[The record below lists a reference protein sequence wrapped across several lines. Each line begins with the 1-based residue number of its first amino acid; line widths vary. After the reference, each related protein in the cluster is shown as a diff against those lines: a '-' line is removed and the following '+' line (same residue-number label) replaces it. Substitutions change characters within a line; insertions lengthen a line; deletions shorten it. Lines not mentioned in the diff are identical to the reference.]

1 MNVNRKF
8 DRFKQWAGER
18 MGGEIKTNLSDDFKA
33 METEMSVRNEGLD
46 RLHKSMIA
54 YVKAVSKR
62 SEGDDKEKTLPIGH
76 LGTSMVSHGEDYDAH
91 SDYGRCLTSTLSL
104 VTLLDLPGIH
114 VSDNSILYCTEFGR
128 TEERIARLQ
137 ESYIAEA
144 NSSWLESLDRSLA
157 QMKQYQNARRKLDS
171 RRLAFDTSLSKMQK
185 AKKEDFRAEEELRTQ
200 KAKYEEANDDVY
212 RRMQDIKEGEV
223 ESIADLEAFL
233 EAQLN
238 YHEKC
243 REVLLQLKN
252 DWPSRQSQTQ
262 SSSGRRPGRARASTA
277 HSYQERYEPLHEEL
291 SNSADLRPIIRTS
304 RSPSDVGD
312 SREVYV
318 PEPVPQRPF
327 LGRTSTFESPAQ
339 LRQEQTYS
347 SSPRPS
353 RAPSENFI
361 TGRNSVLARMAADP
375 SEDASP
381 RSGTSPD
388 RLYQGRSDSP
398 VSPFGGVTRRSSS
411 TTLNGAAIQKKAPPP
426 PPPSRA
432 KKPPPPPPPMKK
444 PILNAGEA

>member
-91 SDYGRCLTSTLSL
+91 SDYGRCLTK
-104 VTLLDLPGIH
+104 
-114 VSDNSILYCTEFGR
+114 FGR

>member
-18 MGGEIKTNLSDDFKA
+18 MGGEVKTSLSDDFKA
-33 METEMSVRNEGLD
+33 METEMGVRNEGLD

-91 SDYGRCLTSTLSL
+91 SEYGRCLTM
-104 VTLLDLPGIH
+104 
-114 VSDNSILYCTEFGR
+114 FGR

-212 RRMQDIKEGEV
+212 RRMQDIKESEA

-233 EAQLN
+233 EAQLD

-252 DWPSRQSQTQ
+252 EWPSRQSQTQ
-262 SSSGRRPGRARASTA
+262 VASGRRPGRARASTA

-291 SNSADLRPIIRTS
+291 STSADLRPIIRSS
-304 RSPSDVGD
+304 RSPSDVGGA
-312 SREVYV
+312 REVYV
-318 PEPVPQRPF
+318 SEPVSQRPF
-327 LGRTSTFESPAQ
+327 LNRTSTFESPAQ
-339 LRQEQTYS
+339 LRQEQAYS
-347 SSPRPS
+347 PSRRPS
-353 RAPSENFI
+353 RVPSESFLA
-361 TGRNSVLARMAADP
+361 GRSSVLARVATDQ
-375 SEDASP
+375 SEEVSP
-381 RSGTSPD
+381 LSGTSPD
-388 RLYQGRSDSP
+388 RMYQGRSDSP
-398 VSPFGGVTRRSSS
+398 VSSYGSVTRRSSS
-411 TTLNGAAIQKKAPPP
+411 TTLNGTAVQKKAPPP

-444 PILNAGEA
+444 PMLSAGEI

>member
-18 MGGEIKTNLSDDFKA
+18 MGGEVKTNLSDDFKA
-33 METEMSVRNEGLD
+33 METEMGVRNEGLD

-62 SEGDDKEKTLPIGH
+62 SEGDDKEKTLPVGH
-76 LGTSMVSHGEDYDAH
+76 LGTSMVSHGEDYDAN
-91 SDYGRCLTSTLSL
+91 SEYGRCLTK
-104 VTLLDLPGIH
+104 
-114 VSDNSILYCTEFGR
+114 FGR

-212 RRMQDIKEGEV
+212 RRMQDIKESEV
-223 ESIADLEAFL
+223 ESIADLETFL

-252 DWPSRQSQTQ
+252 DWPGRQSQIQ

-291 SNSADLRPIIRTS
+291 SNSADLRPIIRS
-304 RSPSDVGD
+304 NRSPSDVED
-312 SREVYV
+312 PREVYA

-327 LGRTSTFESPAQ
+327 LNRTSTFESPAQ
-339 LRQEQTYS
+339 LRQEQAYS
-347 SSPRPS
+347 PGPRPY
-353 RAPSENFI
+353 RVPSENFI
-361 TGRNSVLARMAADP
+361 TGRNSVLTRMAADP
-375 SEDASP
+375 SEDTSS

-388 RLYQGRSDSP
+388 RMYQGRSDSP
-398 VSPFGGVTRRSSS
+398 VSSFGGVTRRSSS
-411 TTLNGAAIQKKAPPP
+411 TTLNGAAVQKKAPPP

-444 PILNAGEA
+444 PILSAGEA

>member
-91 SDYGRCLTSTLSL
+91 SDYGRCLTK
-104 VTLLDLPGIH
+104 
-114 VSDNSILYCTEFGR
+114 FGR

-375 SEDASP
+375 SEEASP

-444 PILNAGEA
+444 PILSAGEA

>member
-46 RLHKSMIA
+46 RLHKSMVS
-54 YVKAVSKR
+54 YVKSVSKR
-62 SEGDDKEKTLPIGH
+62 NEGDDKEKTLPIGH
-76 LGTSMVSHGEDYDAH
+76 LGTSMVSHGEDFDAN
-91 SDYGRCLTSTLSL
+91 SDYGRCLTM
-104 VTLLDLPGIH
+104 
-114 VSDNSILYCTEFGR
+114 FGR
-128 TEERIARLQ
+128 TEERVARLQ

-200 KAKYEEANDDVY
+200 KAKYEEANDDVL

-233 EAQLN
+233 EAQLS
-238 YHEKC
+238 YHERC

-252 DWPSRQSQTQ
+252 EWPNRQSQAQTL
-262 SSSGRRPGRARASTA
+262 SGRRPGRARASTA
-277 HSYQERYEPLHEEL
+277 HSYQDRYEPLHEEL
-291 SNSADLRPIIRTS
+291 DDGAELRPIIRTG
-304 RSPSDVGD
+304 RSPSDLAE
-312 SREVYV
+312 REIYASD
-318 PEPVPQRPF
+318 PVPQRPF
-327 LGRTSTFESPAQ
+327 LNRTATFEGPAQ
-339 LRQEQTYS
+339 LRQEQTLS

-353 RAPSENFI
+353 RVISENFV
-361 TGRNSVLARMAADP
+361 TGRNSGL
-375 SEDASP
+375 EASP
-381 RSGTSPD
+381 RSGISPD
-388 RLYQGRSDSP
+388 RMYQGRSDSP
-398 VSPFGGVTRRSSS
+398 VSSYGSVTRRSSS
-411 TTLNGAAIQKKAPPP
+411 TTLNGAAGQKKAPPP

-444 PILNAGEA
+444 PILAGEY

>member
-18 MGGEIKTNLSDDFKA
+18 MGGEVKTNLSDDFKA
-33 METEMSVRNEGLD
+33 METEMGVRNEGLD

-54 YVKAVSKR
+54 YVKAISKR

-91 SDYGRCLTSTLSL
+91 SDYGRCLTK
-104 VTLLDLPGIH
+104 
-114 VSDNSILYCTEFGR
+114 FGR

-212 RRMQDIKEGEV
+212 RRMQDIKEGEM

-233 EAQLN
+233 EAQLD

-252 DWPSRQSQTQ
+252 EWPSRQSQTQ
-262 SSSGRRPGRARASTA
+262 GSSARRPGRARASTA

-291 SNSADLRPIIRTS
+291 SNSADLRPIIRSS

-312 SREVYV
+312 SREVYA

-327 LGRTSTFESPAQ
+327 LNRTSTFESPAQ
-339 LRQEQTYS
+339 LRQEQAYS
-347 SSPRPS
+347 PSPRPY

-375 SEDASP
+375 SEETSP

-388 RLYQGRSDSP
+388 RMYQGRSDSP

-411 TTLNGAAIQKKAPPP
+411 TTLNGAVVQKKAPPP

-432 KKPPPPPPPMKK
+432 KKPPPPPPMKK
-444 PILNAGEA
+444 PILSAGEA

>member
-18 MGGEIKTNLSDDFKA
+18 MGGEVKTNLSDDFKA
-33 METEMSVRNEGLD
+33 METEMSVRSEGLD
-46 RLHKSMIA
+46 RLHKSTIA
-54 YVKAVSKR
+54 YVKSVSKR
-62 SEGDDKEKTLPIGH
+62 NEGDDKEKTLPIGH
-76 LGTSMVSHGEDYDAH
+76 LGTSMVSHGEDFDAN
-91 SDYGRCLTSTLSL
+91 SEYGRCLTM
-104 VTLLDLPGIH
+104 
-114 VSDNSILYCTEFGR
+114 FGR

-200 KAKYEEANDDVY
+200 KAKYEEANDDVL

-223 ESIADLEAFL
+223 DSVADLETFL
-233 EAQLN
+233 EAQLS
-238 YHEKC
+238 YYDRC
-243 REVLLQLKN
+243 REILLQLRN
-252 DWPSRQSQTQ
+252 EWPSRQSQGQTL
-262 SSSGRRPGRARASTA
+262 SSHLPSRARASTA
-277 HSYQERYEPLHEEL
+277 HSYQERYESLHEEL
-291 SNSADLRPIIRTS
+291 SNGADLRPIIRTS
-304 RSPSDVGD
+304 RSPSDLGEP
-312 SREVYV
+312 REAYASD
-318 PEPVPQRPF
+318 PVSQRPF
-327 LGRTSTFESPAQ
+327 LNRTSTFEGPAQ
-339 LRQEQTYS
+339 LRQEQVYS

-353 RAPSENFI
+353 RVPSENFLA
-361 TGRNSVLARMAADP
+361 GRNNILARVTADP
-375 SEDASP
+375 SEEASP

-388 RLYQGRSDSP
+388 RIYQGRSDSP
-398 VSPFGGVTRRSSS
+398 VSSYGSVTRQSSS
-411 TTLNGAAIQKKAPPP
+411 TTLNGASVQKKAPPP

-444 PILNAGEA
+444 PILSAGEA

>member
-46 RLHKSMIA
+46 RLHKSMVA

-91 SDYGRCLTSTLSL
+91 SDYGRCLTK
-104 VTLLDLPGIH
+104 
-114 VSDNSILYCTEFGR
+114 FGR

-291 SNSADLRPIIRTS
+291 SNSAELRPIIRTS

>member
-18 MGGEIKTNLSDDFKA
+18 MGGEVKTNLSDDFKA
-33 METEMSVRNEGLD
+33 METEMGVRNEGLD

-54 YVKAVSKR
+54 YVKSVSKR

-76 LGTSMVSHGEDYDAH
+76 LGTSMVSHGEDFDAH
-91 SDYGRCLTSTLSL
+91 SEYGRCLTM
-104 VTLLDLPGIH
+104 
-114 VSDNSILYCTEFGR
+114 FGR

-200 KAKYEEANDDVY
+200 KAKYEEANDDVL
-212 RRMQDIKEGEV
+212 RRMQDIKEEEV
-223 ESIADLEAFL
+223 ESIADLESFL

-238 YHEKC
+238 YHERC

-252 DWPSRQSQTQ
+252 EWPTGQSQAQ
-262 SSSGRRPGRARASTA
+262 ALSGRRPGRTRASTV
-277 HSYQERYEPLHEEL
+277 HSYQERYEPLHEEV
-291 SNSADLRPIIRTS
+291 SNGADLRPIIRTS
-304 RSPSDVGD
+304 RSPSDVGEP
-312 SREVYV
+312 REVYASD
-318 PEPVPQRPF
+318 PMAQRPF
-327 LGRTSTFESPAQ
+327 LNRTATFEGPAQ
-339 LRQEQTYS
+339 LRQEQAYS

-353 RAPSENFI
+353 RVTSENFI
-361 TGRNSVLARMAADP
+361 TGRNSVLARVTADRH
-375 SEDASP
+375 EDASP
-381 RSGTSPD
+381 RSGASPD
-388 RLYQGRSDSP
+388 RMCQGQSDSP
-398 VSPFGGVTRRSSS
+398 VSSYGSVTRRSSS
-411 TTLNGAAIQKKAPPP
+411 TTLNGAAVQKKGPPP

-432 KKPPPPPPPMKK
+432 KKPPPPPPMKK
-444 PILNAGEA
+444 PMLGAGEA

>member
-18 MGGEIKTNLSDDFKA
+18 MGGEVKTNLSDDFKA
-33 METEMSVRNEGLD
+33 METEMGVRNEGLD

-91 SDYGRCLTSTLSL
+91 SDYGRCLTK
-104 VTLLDLPGIH
+104 
-114 VSDNSILYCTEFGR
+114 FGR

-212 RRMQDIKEGEV
+212 RRMQDIKEGEA

-252 DWPSRQSQTQ
+252 EWPSRQSQAQ

-277 HSYQERYEPLHEEL
+277 HSYQERCEPLHEEL
-291 SNSADLRPIIRTS
+291 SNSADLRPIIRSS

-312 SREVYV
+312 SREVYA
-318 PEPVPQRPF
+318 PETVPQRPF
-327 LGRTSTFESPAQ
+327 LNRTSTFESPAQ
-339 LRQEQTYS
+339 LRQEQAYS
-347 SSPRPS
+347 PSPRPY

-375 SEDASP
+375 SEE
-381 RSGTSPD
+381 TSP
-388 RLYQGRSDSP
+388 RSDSP
-398 VSPFGGVTRRSSS
+398 VSSFGGVTRRSSS
-411 TTLNGAAIQKKAPPP
+411 TTLNGAAVQKKAPPP

-432 KKPPPPPPPMKK
+432 KKPPPPPPMKK
-444 PILNAGEA
+444 PILSAGEA

>member
-76 LGTSMVSHGEDYDAH
+76 LGTSMVSHGEDYDAN
-91 SDYGRCLTSTLSL
+91 SDYGRCLTK
-104 VTLLDLPGIH
+104 
-114 VSDNSILYCTEFGR
+114 FGR

-291 SNSADLRPIIRTS
+291 SNSADLRPIIRSS

-312 SREVYV
+312 SREVYA
-318 PEPVPQRPF
+318 PEPVPQRPL

-339 LRQEQTYS
+339 LRQEQMYS

-375 SEDASP
+375 SEEA
-381 RSGTSPD
+381 SPD

-411 TTLNGAAIQKKAPPP
+411 TTLNGAAVQKKAPPP

-444 PILNAGEA
+444 PILSAGEA

>member
-18 MGGEIKTNLSDDFKA
+18 MGGEVKTNLSDDFKA
-33 METEMSVRNEGLD
+33 METEMGVRNEGLD

-91 SDYGRCLTSTLSL
+91 SDYGRCLTK
-104 VTLLDLPGIH
+104 
-114 VSDNSILYCTEFGR
+114 FGR

-252 DWPSRQSQTQ
+252 EWPSRQSQAQ

-291 SNSADLRPIIRTS
+291 TNSADLRPIIRSS

-312 SREVYV
+312 SREVFA

-327 LGRTSTFESPAQ
+327 LNRTSTFESPAQ
-339 LRQEQTYS
+339 LRQEQVYS
-347 SSPRPS
+347 PSPRPY

-375 SEDASP
+375 SEETSP

-388 RLYQGRSDSP
+388 RMYQGRSDSP
-398 VSPFGGVTRRSSS
+398 VSSFGGVTRRSSS
-411 TTLNGAAIQKKAPPP
+411 TTLNGAAVQKKAPPP

-432 KKPPPPPPPMKK
+432 KKPPPPPPMKK
-444 PILNAGEA
+444 PMLSAGEA